1 MNNRIETN
9 LLYLIKDL
17 RSDYSFVSN
26 YLSVINDNRLDI
38 VNSYIDFILKQI
50 DKLESDL
57 KNPDKFTKDI
67 KFINTYSKAIKNYI
81 NSLND
86 DSLFNIYVSILDG
99 LVYCDEITSLY
110 IDYIT
115 GDSLTRLNIENNINS
130 NIKVK

>member
-130 NIKVK
+130 NIRVK

>member
-115 GDSLTRLNIENNINS
+115 GDSLTRLNIENNINT

>member
-67 KFINTYSKAIKNYI
+67 KFINAYSKAIKNYI

-130 NIKVK
+130 NIRVK